1 MIIEAT
7 DLRKLAPSIAGL
19 VIMIAVGVS
28 AILFTSRLGTQARA
42 ERDDARQVF
51 SEADRKLRQIRSEEI
66 QIRSNSNVFSE
77 LQKRGIVG
85 EEQRLDWVELIKATQ
100 DNLRLREVRYEIA
113 PQRSLDSKQNAAESA
128 LAFYASTMGLEMQL
142 LHEEDL
148 LRFLA
153 EIEQRATAL
162 IHVRRC
168 DLSRLSGNADNGV
181 PHANLQAECI
191 IDWITVH
198 HKDVRARGETK
209 P

>member
-1 MIIEAT
+1 MIIEAA
-7 DLRKLAPSIAGL
+7 DLRKLVPSIAGL
-19 VIMIAVGVS
+19 VIMIAAGVA
-28 AILFTSRLGTQARA
+28 AILFTTRLGTQART
-42 ERDDARQVF
+42 ERDNARQMF

-113 PQRSLDSKQNAAESA
+113 PQRPLDSKHSDAEST
-128 LAFYASTMGLEMQL
+128 LAFYASTMSLQMQL

-153 EIEQRATAL
+153 EIRQRATAL
-162 IHVRRC
+162 IHIRRC
-168 DLSRLSGNADNGV
+168 DLSRSSSNADSGV
-181 PHANLQAECI
+181 PNANLQAECV

-198 HKDVRARGETK
+198 HQDVRAGAETK